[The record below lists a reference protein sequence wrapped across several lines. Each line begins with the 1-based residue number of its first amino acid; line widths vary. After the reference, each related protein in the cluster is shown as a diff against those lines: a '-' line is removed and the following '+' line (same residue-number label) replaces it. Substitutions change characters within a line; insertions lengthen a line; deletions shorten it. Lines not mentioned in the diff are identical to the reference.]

1 MGILAFTGG
10 LLLTI
15 FGFGIFAFGGTL
27 PLIFASGPV
36 LMILGF
42 MIMVVG
48 VYVMY
53 KQWKAASTHENTG
66 ITNKDKNERLSA

>member
-1 MGILAFTGG
+1 MSIVFFSSFNLYIKTFLET
-10 LLLTI
+10 T
-15 FGFGIFAFGGTL
+15 
-27 PLIFASGPV
+27 PNGPV

-53 KQWKAASTHENTG
+53 KQWKAASTHKGTG
-66 ITNKDKNERLSA
+66 ITNNDKDKRLSV